1 MRHPRPFESRKRRLE
16 LRRTHIDP
24 DNVAQL
30 DARIG
35 RQLDLP
41 AESARLGLGGN
52 LGALTGDVV
61 FPAVIGAAQPVLLVA
76 AEPERYAA
84 VGAELV
90 DHAHAPLRVAKRQ
103 QPFRKKLDAH
113 RRPIRLAH
121 LLRQQRRNPIAPKQ
135 TGPGTPMGD
144 LFRRYWIPA
153 LLSEEV
159 GEPDGTPV
167 RVKLLSERLLAFRDT
182 QGRV

>member
-1 MRHPRPFESRKRRLE
+1 MIRPSSPLTMLLSRHTRRLE

-24 DNVAQL
+24 DDVAQL

-41 AESARLGLGGN
+41 AEAARLGLGGN

-76 AEPERYAA
+76 SEPERYAA

-121 LLRQQRRNPIAPKQ
+121 LLRQQRWNPIAPKQ
-135 TGPGTPMGD
+135 IAHRRTWPG
-144 LFRRYWIPA
+144 
-153 LLSEEV
+153 
-159 GEPDGTPV
+159 
-167 RVKLLSERLLAFRDT
+167 LA
-182 QGRV
+182 